1 MSNVEQSTVAHNT
14 EQILAEMFAYVINDC
29 KANGDWFAKLFVRT
43 GMASKLEKNHAAN
56 DKSGVEIADEIFK
69 KTNQQKYIT
78 KAKKPDENSSAYWCG
93 RVLAQY
99 QKKSGRKYK
108 DIFTYI
114 LLDDL
119 QECFP
124 AYAQMDDQSLFQALD
139 KMYDEAQNRTN
150 LKILREQKELSRAQ
164 LADCSGV
171 NIRSIRLYEQR
182 QVDINKAQAKTLY
195 KLSQALG
202 CRIEDILEKN
212 AE

>member
-1 MSNVEQSTVAHNT
+1 M
-14 EQILAEMFAYVINDC
+14 
-29 KANGDWFAKLFVRT
+29 
-43 GMASKLEKNHAAN
+43 
-56 DKSGVEIADEIFK
+56 
-69 KTNQQKYIT
+69 
-78 KAKKPDENSSAYWCG
+78 
-93 RVLAQY
+93 
-99 QKKSGRKYK
+99 
-108 DIFTYI
+108 
-114 LLDDL
+114 